1 MFDQSFDEHRD
12 SDYKGLEK
20 ILRIHR
26 GREKRER
33 LKRTGETTVTVIP
46 TKLIRNLLKSL

>member
-12 SDYKGLEK
+12 SDHKGLEK
-20 ILRIHR
+20 IVRIHR